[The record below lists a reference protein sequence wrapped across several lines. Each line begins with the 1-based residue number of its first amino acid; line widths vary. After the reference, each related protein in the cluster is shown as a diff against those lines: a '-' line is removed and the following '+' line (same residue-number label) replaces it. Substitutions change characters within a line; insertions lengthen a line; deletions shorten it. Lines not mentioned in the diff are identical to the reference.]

1 MNQTVTV
8 TEPQAEV
15 EAAVRRDL
23 AAAFR
28 WTARLG
34 YHEAVANHFSA
45 AVSADG
51 SQFLLN
57 PCGRHFSR
65 MRAGDLLLLD
75 ASKAGGSA
83 DPAADA
89 TAWYLHANLH
99 QRLPH
104 ARVVLHTHQQ
114 HATALACLADF
125 EFLMLDQN
133 SCRFYERIAYDRTYG
148 GMFLDDSEAE
158 RVISL
163 MGADKRVLF
172 LGGHGVMVIGESV
185 AEAFDT
191 LYYLERAAR
200 LQVLALSTGRPL
212 QLVADEVARRTR
224 DQWEH
229 YPAEAANLHFDE
241 LKAILDAEEPDYAS

>member
-1 MNQTVTV
+1 MSTEAQT
-8 TEPQAEV
+8 
-15 EAAVRRDL
+15 RREL

-34 YHEAVANHFSA
+34 WNEAVANHFSA
-45 AVSADG
+45 AVSPDG

-57 PCGRHFSR
+57 PSGRHFSR
-65 MRAGDLLLLD
+65 ITAGDLLLLD
-75 ASKAGGSA
+75 AAKAGGAVDDRA
-83 DPAADA
+83 DV

-104 ARVVLHTHQQ
+104 ARVVLHTHQPNI
-114 HATALACLADF
+114 TALACLRDF

-133 SCRFYERIAYDRTYG
+133 SCRFHERIAYDREYG
-148 GMFLDDSEAE
+148 GMFMDDSEAE

-163 MGADKRVLF
+163 MGDDKRVLL
-172 LGGHGVMVIGESV
+172 LGGHGVMVVGPTV

-191 LYYLERAAR
+191 LYYLEHAAR
-200 LQVLALSTGRPL
+200 LQVLALSTGQPL
-212 QLVADEVARRTR
+212 QLVPAEVAARAR

-229 YPAEAANLHFDE
+229 YPADAARCHFDE
-241 LKAILDAEEPDYAS
+241 LLAILDEQEPDYAR

>member
-1 MNQTVTV
+1 MTT
-8 TEPQAEV
+8 TEAD
-15 EAAVRRDL
+15 VRREL

-34 YHEAVANHFSA
+34 WNEAVANHFSA

-57 PCGRHFSR
+57 PSGRHFAR
-65 MRAGDLLLLD
+65 MKASDLLLLD
-75 ASKAGGSA
+75 AGRAGSAA

-104 ARVVLHTHQQ
+104 ARVVLHTHQP
-114 HATALACLADF
+114 HVTALACLQDF

-133 SCRFYERIAYDRTYG
+133 SCRFYERIAYDRAYG

-158 RVISL
+158 RVIGL

-172 LGGHGVMVIGESV
+172 LGGHGVMVIGPSV

-191 LYYLERAAR
+191 LYYLEHAAR

-212 QLVADEVARRTR
+212 QLVAPEVAARTR

-229 YPAEAANLHFDE
+229 YPADAAKCHFDE
-241 LKAILDAEEPDYAS
+241 LLAILDEQEPEYAS

>member
-1 MNQTVTV
+1 MTA
-8 TEPQAEV
+8 TETD
-15 EAAVRRDL
+15 VRRDL

-34 YHEAVANHFSA
+34 WHEAVANHFSA

-65 MRAGDLLLLD
+65 MRASELLLLD
-75 ASKAGGSA
+75 AARVG
-83 DPAADA
+83 DTVDEAADA

-104 ARVVLHTHQQ
+104 ARVVLHTHQPY
-114 HATALACLADF
+114 ATALACLHEF
-125 EFLMLDQN
+125 ELLMLDQN
-133 SCRFYERIAYDRTYG
+133 SCRFFERVAYDHAYG
-148 GMFLDDSEAE
+148 GMFLDDGEAD

-185 AEAFDT
+185 AEAFDA
-191 LYYLERAAR
+191 LYYLEHAAR

-212 QLVADEVARRTR
+212 QLISDEVAARTR

-229 YPAEAANLHFDE
+229 YPAEAARLHFDE
-241 LKAILDAEEPDYAS
+241 LKAILDEDDPSYAS

>member
-1 MNQTVTV
+1 MVA
-8 TEPQAEV
+8 TEHDI
-15 EAAVRRDL
+15 RRDL

-34 YHEAVANHFSA
+34 WHEAVANHFSA
-45 AVSADG
+45 AVSDDG
-51 SQFLLN
+51 TQFVLN
-57 PCGRHFSR
+57 PCGRHFRR
-65 MRAGDLLLLD
+65 MRASELLLLD
-75 ASKAGGSA
+75 ATQAGSA
-83 DPAADA
+83 VDPAADA

-104 ARVVLHTHQQ
+104 ARVVLHTHQPYT
-114 HATALACLADF
+114 TALACLADF

-133 SCRFYERIAYDRTYG
+133 ACRFYERIAYDRTFG

-158 RVISL
+158 RVVAL
-163 MGADKRVLF
+163 MGDDKRVLF
-172 LGGHGVMVIGESV
+172 LAGHGVLVIGESV

-191 LYYLERAAR
+191 LYYLEHAAR

-212 QLVADEVARRTR
+212 QLVTDAVAARTR

-229 YPAEAANLHFDE
+229 YPADAARLHLDE
-241 LKAILDAEEPDYAS
+241 LRAILDAEEPDYAS